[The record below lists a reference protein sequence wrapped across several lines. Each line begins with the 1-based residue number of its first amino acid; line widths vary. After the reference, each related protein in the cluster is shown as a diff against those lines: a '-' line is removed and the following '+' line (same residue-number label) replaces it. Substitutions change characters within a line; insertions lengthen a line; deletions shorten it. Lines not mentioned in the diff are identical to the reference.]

1 MAKDASVFKSNSMYP
16 GLSEK
21 TSTETIITGVAPAK
35 MDAYFFHCHC
45 SQSEGSEMSF
55 GEENGGCKCGSNCTC
70 DPCSCK
76 SAKMDKGSK
85 EASVAVKL

>member
-1 MAKDASVFKSNSMYP
+1 MYP

-35 MDAYFFHCHC
+35 MDA
-45 SQSEGSEMSF
+45 QSEGSEMSF